1 MNQTRPQPKT
11 DAERRKRAEEVLDE
25 ALPEGIAFVT
35 IRTGD
40 DAVDS

>member
-1 MNQTRPQPKT
+1 MIQTRPRPKT
-11 DAERRKRAEEVLDE
+11 DAERRKRAEEILDE

-40 DAVDS
+40 EVDS

>member
-1 MNQTRPQPKT
+1 MKQKLPMPKT

-25 ALPEGIAFVT
+25 ALPKGIAIVS

-40 DAVDS
+40 DVEH